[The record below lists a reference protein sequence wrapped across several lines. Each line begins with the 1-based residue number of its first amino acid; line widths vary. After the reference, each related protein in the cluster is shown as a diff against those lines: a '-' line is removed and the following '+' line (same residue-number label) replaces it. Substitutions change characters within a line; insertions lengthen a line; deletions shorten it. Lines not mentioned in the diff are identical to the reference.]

1 MLFKTAKNGMQKVNP
16 QKHKRRSLKMLEMQ
30 QKWHV
35 KMTSKE
41 TL

>member
-1 MLFKTAKNGMQKVNP
+1 MLFKTAKNGMQKFNP
-16 QKHKRRSLKMLEMQ
+16 QKHKRRSLKLEMQ